1 MAIPDRD
8 AAAGAGA
15 GRRAAGAVWAG
26 GAVRACANDAPA
38 TNIKLKQ
45 NSVLVRI

>member
-26 GAVRACANDAPA
+26 GAVRTCADAPA